1 MGSIWKVVLSF
12 AVIIMITAVGIT
24 VTAAN
29 ADVAAAGTYLEEL
42 SALIREGNYND
53 GMIRQCKKEAE
64 ENGYV
69 LDVEVYRRQ
78 SYDRC
83 SYARVR
89 LQYPYRL
96 PVFGIQVYKVKER
109 IL

>member
-29 ADVAAAGTYLEEL
+29 ADVAAAGTYLE
-42 SALIREGNYND
+42 
-53 GMIRQCKKEAE
+53 
-64 ENGYV
+64 
-69 LDVEVYRRQ
+69 
-78 SYDRC
+78 
-83 SYARVR
+83 ARVR